1 MIRHVDLFAGTGGFH
16 LGFRDPSVQ
25 TVFANDFVNHSKL
38 IYEENFPS
46 VNFRFEDLNQIPAEQ
61 IPEHD
66 LLTAGFPCQPFSI
79 AGQRKGFQDPRSNVF
94 WKIIEILKFH
104 QPQCVVLENVK
115 NILTDDQGK
124 TFDVIKTNLERIGYY
139 VTYAILNTADLTGI
153 PQHRERIYIVGF
165 RNVDYLQRLSLEF
178 PILAKQPLEHF
189 LEFPSK
195 PLDSK
200 YYYASNVPNV
210 ICRATKNQ
218 TIIDSLREQVT
229 RMDTVYQFRR
239 VYVRE
244 NKNGE
249 CPTLTSNM
257 GSGGHNVPIIMDSFG
272 IRKLTPRECFNF
284 QGFPD
289 EYRFPSTMS
298 NTSLYKLVGNA
309 VSVPV
314 VRLIAQRILFLLNET
329 LK

>member
-16 LGFRDPSVQ
+16 LGFQDSNVQ

-38 IYEENFPS
+38 IYETNFS
-46 VNFRFEDLNQIPAEQ
+46 NVNFRLEDLNNIPVEE
-61 IPEHD
+61 IPKHD

-94 WKIIEILKFH
+94 WKILEILQIH

-115 NILTDDQGK
+115 NILTVEK
-124 TFDVIKTNLERIGYY
+124 TFDIIKTNLERVGYQITFA
-139 VTYAILNTADLTGI
+139 VLNTAELTGI
-153 PQHRERIYIVGF
+153 PQHRERIYIIGF
-165 RNVDYLQRLSLEF
+165 RNVAYLQQLSVKF
-178 PILAKQPLEHF
+178 PTLVKQPLEHF
-189 LEFPSK
+189 LESPSE
-195 PLDSK
+195 PVDAK
-200 YYYASNVPNV
+200 YYYTSNIPNM
-210 ICRATKNQ
+210 ICGATKNQ
-218 TIIDSLREQVT
+218 AIIDSLREQVT
-229 RMDTVYQFRR
+229 RADTVYQFRR

-284 QGFPD
+284 QGFPK
-289 EYRFPSTMS
+289 EYQFPSTMS

-314 VRLIAQRILFLLNET
+314 VRLIAQRILCLMNKS